1 MDKFKLIAFAIVG
14 VFSVGLVAG
23 FIVLEVT
30 GRPTSTF
37 LIFGGSILSSLGVFG
52 GLGYGQAKQ
61 SEKLETVAKN
71 VNGNSTRMLD
81 TIETQQGQIA
91 ALLAALPA
99 TGASAPVDV
108 TPAMSEDTILR
119 LREDAARLPSH
130 RAEG

>member
-14 VFSVGLVAG
+14 VFAIGLVAG
-23 FIVLEVT
+23 FIVLEAN

-37 LIFGGSILSSLGVFG
+37 VIFAGGILSSLGIFG
-52 GLGYGQAKQ
+52 GLGYGQVKQ

-81 TIETQQGQIA
+81 TIETQQRQIA
-91 ALLAALPA
+91 GLLATLPA
-99 TGASAPVDV
+99 TVAAPVDT

-119 LREDAARLPSH
+119 LRSDAAQLPSH
-130 RAEG
+130 RAGD

>member
-14 VFSVGLVAG
+14 VFAIGLVAG
-23 FIVLEVT
+23 FIVLEAN

-37 LIFGGSILSSLGVFG
+37 IIFASSILGSLGIFG
-52 GLGYGQAKQ
+52 GLGYGQVKQ
-61 SEKLETVAKN
+61 SEKIDTVAKN

-81 TIETQQGQIA
+81 TIETQQQQIA
-91 ALLAALPA
+91 GLLAALPA
-99 TGASAPVDV
+99 TTAAPVDT

-130 RAEG
+130 RVES

>member
-14 VFSVGLVAG
+14 VFSIGLVAG
-23 FIVLEVT
+23 FIVLEVS

-37 LIFGGSILSSLGVFG
+37 IIFAASVLSSLGIFG

-81 TIETQQGQIA
+81 TIETQQKQIA
-91 ALLAALPA
+91 GLLAAFPA
-99 TGASAPVDV
+99 TSAAPVD
-108 TPAMSEDTILR
+108 TSPAMSEDTILR
-119 LREDAARLPSH
+119 LRSDAAQLPSH